1 MVLKTSVLKYH
12 LISKDLNGGK
22 KGRETKIYHC
32 ARIYPMNVTFK
43 EIYISHW
50 NGQITKENMK
60 IAEIYKLC

>member
-22 KGRETKIYHC
+22 NGRETKIYHC

-43 EIYISHW
+43 EIYISH
-50 NGQITKENMK
+50 
-60 IAEIYKLC
+60 